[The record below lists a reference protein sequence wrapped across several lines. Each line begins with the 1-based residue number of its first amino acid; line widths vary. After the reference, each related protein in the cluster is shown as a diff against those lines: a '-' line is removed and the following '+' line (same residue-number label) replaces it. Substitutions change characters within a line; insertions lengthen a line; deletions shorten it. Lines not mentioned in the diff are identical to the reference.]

1 MKFKKGYYTLKRTID
16 AMVNSVAYLVG
27 TVAEVSEDNIVV
39 ELNGMG
45 FNVRV
50 PYGYGFKV
58 GSEIKVHTYT
68 YVKEDAF
75 QLFGFETKD
84 QLELFKKLITVNGI
98 GPKGA
103 LAILSVMSANDLR
116 FAIYSQDASAI
127 AKAPGIGKKTAE
139 RVILD
144 LKDKIKLEDVTALPG
159 AGETENGLIA
169 DNFEAARKEA
179 IDALA
184 ALGYGISE
192 AAKAVSKVAVTE
204 DSTTEEIL
212 KMALKNLF

>member
-1 MKFKKGYYTLKRTID
+1 MI
-16 AMVNSVAYLVG
+16 AYLVG

-144 LKDKIKLEDVTALPG
+144 LKDKIKLEDVTTLPG

-204 DSTTEEIL
+204 ESTTEEIL

>member
-1 MKFKKGYYTLKRTID
+1 MI
-16 AMVNSVAYLVG
+16 AYLVG

-127 AKAPGIGKKTAE
+127 AKAPGIGKKIAE

-144 LKDKIKLEDVTALPG
+144 LKDKMKLEDVTALPG
-159 AGETENGLIA
+159 GEQIEMGLPA
-169 DNFEAARKEA
+169 DSFEAARKEA

-192 AAKAVSKVAVTE
+192 AAKAVSKVSVTE

>member
-1 MKFKKGYYTLKRTID
+1 MI
-16 AMVNSVAYLVG
+16 AYLMG
-27 TVAEVSEDNIVV
+27 TVAEVFEDNIVV
-39 ELNGMG
+39 DLNGMG

-58 GSEIKVHTYT
+58 GTEIKVHTYT

-103 LAILSVMSANDLR
+103 LAILSVMSVNDLR

-144 LKDKIKLEDVTALPG
+144 LKDKVKLADINGMPDALEVD
-159 AGETENGLIA
+159 GELPA
-169 DNFEAARKEA
+169 DSHEAARKEA
-179 IDALA
+179 VDALA

-192 AAKAVSKVAVTE
+192 AAKAVSKVPVTQE
-204 DSTTEEIL
+204 STTEEIL
-212 KMALKNLF
+212 KKALKNLF

>member
-1 MKFKKGYYTLKRTID
+1 MI
-16 AMVNSVAYLVG
+16 AYLVG

-159 AGETENGLIA
+159 AGEAENGLIA

-204 DSTTEEIL
+204 ESTTEEIL
-212 KMALKNLF
+212 KIALKNLF

>member
-1 MKFKKGYYTLKRTID
+1 MI
-16 AMVNSVAYLVG
+16 AYLVG

-103 LAILSVMSANDLR
+103 LAILSVMNANDLR

-144 LKDKIKLEDVTALPG
+144 LKDKVKLEDVTALPG
-159 AGETENGLIA
+159 AGEAENGLIA

-192 AAKAVSKVAVTE
+192 AAKAVSKVSVTE

>member
-1 MKFKKGYYTLKRTID
+1 MI
-16 AMVNSVAYLVG
+16 AYLMG
-27 TVAEVSEDNIVV
+27 TVEEVSEDNIVV
-39 ELNGMG
+39 DLNGMG

-58 GSEIKVHTYT
+58 GTEIKVHTYT

-144 LKDKIKLEDVTALPG
+144 LKDKVKLADINGMPDALEAD
-159 AGETENGLIA
+159 AGLPA
-169 DNFEAARKEA
+169 DSQEAARKEA
-179 IDALA
+179 VDALA

-192 AAKAVSKVAVTE
+192 AAKAVSKVPVTQE
-204 DSTTEEIL
+204 STTEEIL
-212 KMALKNLF
+212 KKALKNLF

>member
-1 MKFKKGYYTLKRTID
+1 MI
-16 AMVNSVAYLVG
+16 AYLVG

-159 AGETENGLIA
+159 AGEEENGLIA

-204 DSTTEEIL
+204 ESTTEEIL

>member
-1 MKFKKGYYTLKRTID
+1 MI
-16 AMVNSVAYLVG
+16 AYLAG
-27 TVAEVSEDNIVV
+27 TVTEVSEDNIVV
-39 ELNGMG
+39 DLNGMG

-50 PYGYGFKV
+50 PYGYVFKTGAEV
-58 GSEIKVHTYT
+58 KVHTYT

-84 QLELFKKLITVNGI
+84 ELELFKKLITVNGI

-103 LAILSVMSANDLR
+103 LAILSVMGVNDLR

-144 LKDKIKLEDVTALPG
+144 LRDKVKPEEITALPG
-159 AGETENGLIA
+159 GGETEAGLPA
-169 DNFEAARKEA
+169 DYFEAARKEA

-192 AAKAVSKVAVTE
+192 AAKAVSKVTVTE
-204 DSTTEEIL
+204 ESTTEEIL

>member
-1 MKFKKGYYTLKRTID
+1 MFYYVEGRTAILEQGLAVIDCGGVGYACHTSQNTIGALRVNQPAKLYTHLYVRE
-16 AMVNSVAYLVG
+16 G
-27 TVAEVSEDNIVV
+27 IV
-39 ELNGMG
+39 
-45 FNVRV
+45 
-50 PYGYGFKV
+50 
-58 GSEIKVHTYT
+58 
-68 YVKEDAF
+68 D
-75 QLFGFETKD
+75 LFGFADME
-84 QLELFKKLITVNGI
+84 ELNCFRMLIGVSGV
-98 GPKGA
+98 GPKAA
-103 LAILSVMSANDLR
+103 LAMLSVATP
-116 FAIYSQDASAI
+116 SQLALAVITEDA
-127 AKAPGIGKKTAE
+127 KLLTQAPGIGKKTAE

-159 AGETENGLIA
+159 AGETENGLIV

-204 DSTTEEIL
+204 ESTTEEIL

>member
-1 MKFKKGYYTLKRTID
+1 MI
-16 AMVNSVAYLVG
+16 AYLVG

-50 PYGYGFKV
+50 PYGYGFKT

-144 LKDKIKLEDVTALPG
+144 LKDKVKLEDVTALSV
-159 AGETENGLIA
+159 GEESEVGLPA

-184 ALGYGISE
+184 ALGYGVSE

-204 DSTTEEIL
+204 ESTTEEIL
-212 KMALKNLF
+212 KKALKNLF

>member
-1 MKFKKGYYTLKRTID
+1 MI
-16 AMVNSVAYLVG
+16 AYLVG

-204 DSTTEEIL
+204 ESTTEEIL
-212 KMALKNLF
+212 KMALKNLI

>member
-1 MKFKKGYYTLKRTID
+1 MI
-16 AMVNSVAYLVG
+16 AYLVG

-50 PYGYGFKV
+50 PCGYGFKV

-144 LKDKIKLEDVTALPG
+144 LKDKVKLEDVNVLPG
-159 AGETENGLIA
+159 AGETENGLIS

-204 DSTTEEIL
+204 ESTTEEIL

>member
-1 MKFKKGYYTLKRTID
+1 MI
-16 AMVNSVAYLVG
+16 AYLVG
-27 TVAEVSEDNIVV
+27 TVAEASEDNIVV

-159 AGETENGLIA
+159 AGETENGLLA

-204 DSTTEEIL
+204 ESTTEEIL

>member
-1 MKFKKGYYTLKRTID
+1 MI
-16 AMVNSVAYLVG
+16 AYLVG

-159 AGETENGLIA
+159 AGEAENELIA

-204 DSTTEEIL
+204 ESTTEEIL

>member
-1 MKFKKGYYTLKRTID
+1 MI
-16 AMVNSVAYLVG
+16 AYLMG
-27 TVAEVSEDNIVV
+27 TVAEVFEDNIVV
-39 ELNGMG
+39 DLNGMG

-58 GSEIKVHTYT
+58 GTEIKVHTYT

-144 LKDKIKLEDVTALPG
+144 LKDKVKSADINGMPDALG
-159 AGETENGLIA
+159 ADAGLPA
-169 DNFEAARKEA
+169 DSQDAARKEA
-179 IDALA
+179 VDALT

-192 AAKAVSKVAVTE
+192 AAKAVSKVPVTE

-212 KMALKNLF
+212 KKALKNLF

>member
-1 MKFKKGYYTLKRTID
+1 MI
-16 AMVNSVAYLVG
+16 AYLVG
-27 TVAEVSEDNIVV
+27 TVVEVSEDNIVV

-144 LKDKIKLEDVTALPG
+144 LKDKVKLEDVTVLPG

-204 DSTTEEIL
+204 ESTTEEIL

>member
-1 MKFKKGYYTLKRTID
+1 MI
-16 AMVNSVAYLVG
+16 AYLIG
-27 TVAEVSEDNIVV
+27 TVVEVSEESIVV
-39 ELNGMG
+39 EMNGMG

-75 QLFGFETKD
+75 QLFGFDTKD

-144 LKDKIKLEDVTALPG
+144 LKDKVKLEDINELPG
-159 AGETENGLIA
+159 QLTGVSEMAAEHF
-169 DNFEAARKEA
+169 DAARKDA

-184 ALGYGISE
+184 ALGYSASE
-192 AAKAVSKVAVTE
+192 AAKAVSRVVITE
-204 DSTTEEIL
+204 DTTAEEIL
-212 KMALKNLF
+212 KNALKFLF

>member
-1 MKFKKGYYTLKRTID
+1 MI
-16 AMVNSVAYLVG
+16 AYLVG

-103 LAILSVMSANDLR
+103 LAILSVMNANDLR
-116 FAIYSQDASAI
+116 FVIYSQDASAI

-144 LKDKIKLEDVTALPG
+144 LKDKVKLEDVTALPG
-159 AGETENGLIA
+159 AGEAENGLIA

-192 AAKAVSKVAVTE
+192 AAKAVSKVSVTE

>member
-1 MKFKKGYYTLKRTID
+1 MI
-16 AMVNSVAYLVG
+16 AYLIGKV
-27 TVAEVSEDNIVV
+27 TEVSDDNIVV
-39 ELNGMG
+39 ENNQIG

-50 PYGYGFKV
+50 PYGYGFKI
-58 GSEIKVHTYT
+58 GSEVQIYTYT

-75 QLFGFETKD
+75 QLYGFDTKD

-144 LKDKIKLEDVTALPG
+144 LKDKVRLEDINGLPG
-159 AGETENGLIA
+159 QLSEATDMVTG
-169 DNFEAARKEA
+169 DFELARKDA
-179 IDALA
+179 VDALA
-184 ALGYGISE
+184 ALGYGVSE
-192 AAKAVSKVAVTE
+192 AAKAVSQVTVTE
-204 DSTTEEIL
+204 DMTAEEIL
-212 KMALKNLF
+212 KLALKFLF

>member
-1 MKFKKGYYTLKRTID
+1 MI
-16 AMVNSVAYLVG
+16 AYLVG

-144 LKDKIKLEDVTALPG
+144 LKDKVKLEDVNVLPG

-204 DSTTEEIL
+204 ESTTEEIL

>member
-1 MKFKKGYYTLKRTID
+1 MI
-16 AMVNSVAYLVG
+16 AYLVG
-27 TVAEVSEDNIVV
+27 TVVEVSEDNIVV

-84 QLELFKKLITVNGI
+84 QLELFKKLIAVNGI

-159 AGETENGLIA
+159 GEQIEMGLPA
-169 DNFEAARKEA
+169 DSFEAARKEA

-192 AAKAVSKVAVTE
+192 AAKAVSKVSITE

>member
-1 MKFKKGYYTLKRTID
+1 MI
-16 AMVNSVAYLVG
+16 AYLVG

-50 PYGYGFKV
+50 PCGYGFKV

-84 QLELFKKLITVNGI
+84 QLGLFKKLITVNGI

-144 LKDKIKLEDVTALPG
+144 LKDKVKLEDVTALPG
-159 AGETENGLIA
+159 GEQIEMGLPA
-169 DNFEAARKEA
+169 DSFEAARKEA

-192 AAKAVSKVAVTE
+192 AAKAVSKVSVTE

>member
-1 MKFKKGYYTLKRTID
+1 MI
-16 AMVNSVAYLVG
+16 AYLNG
-27 TVAEVSEDNIVV
+27 TVAEVFSDNIVV

-58 GSEIKVHTYT
+58 GAAVKIYTYT

-75 QLFGFETKD
+75 LLFGFDTRD
-84 QLELFKKLITVNGI
+84 QLELFKKLITVNGV

-103 LAILSVMSANDLR
+103 LAILSVLSADDLR

-127 AKAPGIGKKTAE
+127 VKAPGIGKKTAE

-144 LKDKIKLEDVTALPG
+144 LKDKVTLQDITELPG
-159 AGETENGLIA
+159 QNEASLDSAAGQLETV
-169 DNFEAARKEA
+169 RKEA
-179 IDALA
+179 VDALA

-192 AAKAVSKVAVTE
+192 AAKAVSKVSITETTTTE
-204 DSTTEEIL
+204 DIL
-212 KMALKNLF
+212 KKALKNLF

>member
-1 MKFKKGYYTLKRTID
+1 MI
-16 AMVNSVAYLVG
+16 AYLIG

-39 ELNGMG
+39 ETNGMG

-58 GSEIKVHTYT
+58 GSQIKVHTYT

-75 QLFGFETKD
+75 QLFGFDQKD

-103 LAILSVMSANDLR
+103 LAILSVLSVNDLR
-116 FAIYSQDASAI
+116 FAIYSQDASTI

-144 LKDKIKLEDVTALPG
+144 LKDKIKPEELHELPG
-159 AGETENGLIA
+159 QLTGVSQMATEHF
-169 DNFEAARKEA
+169 DAARKDA

-184 ALGYGISE
+184 ALGYGVSE
-192 AAKAVSKVAVTE
+192 AAKAVSRVDVTE
-204 DSTTEEIL
+204 DSTAEDIL
-212 KMALKNLF
+212 KNALKFLF

>member
-1 MKFKKGYYTLKRTID
+1 MI
-16 AMVNSVAYLVG
+16 AYLVG

-144 LKDKIKLEDVTALPG
+144 LKDKVKLEDVTSLPG
-159 AGETENGLIA
+159 AGETEDGLHA

-192 AAKAVSKVAVTE
+192 AAKAVSKVTVTE

-212 KMALKNLF
+212 KMALKKLF

>member
-1 MKFKKGYYTLKRTID
+1 MI
-16 AMVNSVAYLVG
+16 AYLVG

-144 LKDKIKLEDVTALPG
+144 LKDKMKLEDVTALPG
-159 AGETENGLIA
+159 AGEAENGLIA

-204 DSTTEEIL
+204 ESTTEEIL
-212 KMALKNLF
+212 KMALKNLI

>member
-1 MKFKKGYYTLKRTID
+1 MI
-16 AMVNSVAYLVG
+16 AYLIG
-27 TVAEVSEDNIVV
+27 TVAEVSADNIVV
-39 ELNGMG
+39 EMNGMG

-75 QLFGFETKD
+75 QLFGFDTKD

-144 LKDKIKLEDVTALPG
+144 LKDKVKLEEINELPG
-159 AGETENGLIA
+159 QLTGSLETATEHF
-169 DNFEAARKEA
+169 DAARKDA

-184 ALGYGISE
+184 ALGYGVSE
-192 AAKAVSKVAVTE
+192 AAKAVSQVIVTE
-204 DSTTEEIL
+204 DTTAEEIL
-212 KMALKNLF
+212 KNALKFLL

>member
-1 MKFKKGYYTLKRTID
+1 MI
-16 AMVNSVAYLVG
+16 AYLVG

-144 LKDKIKLEDVTALPG
+144 LKDKVKLEDVTALPG
-159 AGETENGLIA
+159 AGEAENGLIA

-204 DSTTEEIL
+204 ESTTEEIL
-212 KMALKNLF
+212 KIALKNLF